1 MVTDRLGI
9 LDEEIIAL
17 TAEMEGADPELV
29 ADT

>member
-9 LDEEIIAL
+9 LDEEIITLSAK
-17 TAEMEGADPELV
+17 TEGADPELV